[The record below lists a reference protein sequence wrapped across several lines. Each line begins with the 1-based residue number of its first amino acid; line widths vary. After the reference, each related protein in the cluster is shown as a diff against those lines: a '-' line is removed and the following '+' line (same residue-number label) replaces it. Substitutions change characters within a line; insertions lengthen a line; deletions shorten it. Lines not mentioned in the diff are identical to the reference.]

1 MEKRIQI
8 IGVPLD
14 LGANRRGVDMGPS
27 AIRYAGLK
35 KRLESLNIDVKD
47 TGDIFVPA
55 PESRIIVNEKLKY
68 LDVIRDVNIVLA
80 DQVALALEDN
90 NLPVILGG
98 DHAVAIGS
106 IAGVSQKIKDMGLI
120 WFDAHGDFNTAE
132 ITPSGNIHGMPLA
145 VSLGYGAPEL
155 TNIGGPAAKVKP
167 ENVVVIGLRDVD
179 HQEREMVK
187 QSGVTAFTMH
197 EVDRM
202 GIKEVVEQAI
212 EIVTK
217 NTGGFHVS
225 FDLDV
230 MDPIEAPGVGTRVR
244 GGLNYREAHLAMEL
258 LAETNKLVSL
268 DMVEVN
274 PILDQG
280 NKTAELA
287 VELIASALGKNIL

>member
-1 MEKRIQI
+1 MEQRIQV

-35 KRLESLNIDVKD
+35 KRLQNNAINVRDI
-47 TGDIFVPA
+47 GDIFVPA
-55 PESRIIVNEKLKY
+55 PESRIIENEKLKY
-68 LDVIRDVNIVLA
+68 LDVIKDVNTVLA
-80 DQVALALEDN
+80 DQVSEALKN
-90 NLPVILGG
+90 NYRPVILGG
-98 DHAVAIGS
+98 DHAIAIGS
-106 IAGVSQKIKDMGLI
+106 IAGVSQRVKRMGLI

-132 ITPSGNIHGMPLA
+132 TTPSGNIHGMPLA

-155 TNIGGPAAKVKP
+155 TNIGGFVGKVKP
-167 ENVVVIGLRDVD
+167 EDVVVIGLRDVD
-179 HQEREMVK
+179 LQEKKMIK
-187 QSGVTAFTMH
+187 QSGVNAFTMH

-202 GIKEVVEQAI
+202 GIKEVMEQALKL
-212 EIVTK
+212 VTK
-217 NTGGFHVS
+217 NTDGFHVS

-230 MDPIEAPGVGTRVR
+230 MDPMEAPGVGTRVR

-258 LAETNKLVSL
+258 IAETKKMISL

-280 NKTAELA
+280 NRTAELA
-287 VELIASALGKNIL
+287 VELIASALGENIL

>member
-1 MEKRIQI
+1 MEQRIQV

-35 KRLESLNIDVKD
+35 KRLQNNAINVRDI
-47 TGDIFVPA
+47 GDIFVPA
-55 PESRIIVNEKLKY
+55 PESRIIENEKLKY
-68 LDVIRDVNIVLA
+68 LDVIKDVNTVLA
-80 DQVALALEDN
+80 DQVSEALEKN
-90 NLPVILGG
+90 YRPVILGG
-98 DHAVAIGS
+98 DHAIAIGS
-106 IAGVSQKIKDMGLI
+106 IAGVSQRVKRMGLI

-132 ITPSGNIHGMPLA
+132 TTPSGNIHGMPLA

-155 TNIGGPAAKVKP
+155 TNIGGFVGKVKP
-167 ENVVVIGLRDVD
+167 EDVVLIGLRDVD
-179 HQEREMVK
+179 LQEKKMIKE
-187 QSGVTAFTMH
+187 SGVNTFTMH

-202 GIKEVVEQAI
+202 GIKEVMEQALKL
-212 EIVTK
+212 VTK
-217 NTGGFHVS
+217 NTDGFHVS

-230 MDPIEAPGVGTRVR
+230 MDPMEAPGVGTRVR

-258 LAETNKLVSL
+258 IAETKKMISL

-280 NKTAELA
+280 NRTAELA
-287 VELIASALGKNIL
+287 VELIASALGENIL